1 MPASR
6 IEGNAARQRAE
17 DRRIV
22 PRLRHSR
29 GTAYFDHGDTDRALD
44 DADYTQ
50 AIRLDPQYAEAYHN
64 RGLAYAARGDAPQA
78 EADQAKYRELL
89 AARKR

>member
-1 MPASR
+1 MQ
-6 IEGNAARQRAE
+6 EAE
-17 DRRIV
+17 QACR
-22 PRLRHSR
+22 R
-29 GTAYFDHGDTDRALD
+29 GTAYWIKGQLDRAI
-44 DADYTQ
+44 ADYTQ
-50 AIRLDPQYAEAYHN
+50 AIRLDPEYAEAYHN

>member
-29 GTAYFDHGDTDRALD
+29 GTAYWIKGQLDRAI
-44 DADYTQ
+44 ADYTQ
-50 AIRLDPQYAEAYHN
+50 AIRLDPEYAEAYHN
-64 RGLAYAARGDAPQA
+64 RGQAYAARGDAPQA